1 MTARET
7 AEIVIG
13 YVALV
18 LWSFQLLPQAWK
30 NFRSGSA
37 VGLSV
42 LMMALW
48 AIWTPFFGGY
58 AIYSDLAVPL
68 LVQPNLFGFF
78 ATICFVQC
86 IYYGTKSNCEKR
98 RPARAIYALLLLAVC
113 LAVLGALETGL
124 YFATKKA
131 SESSWPNVTFALGV
145 LPTILIVLG
154 FVPMYYEIFTHSPN
168 DAKFF
173 AETSIVDGLSEPF
186 LIMDTLGGILSVLA
200 LGLRPPPFDWLN
212 AGSYAAVA
220 ILDLGILALIR
231 WYKWTGKAKPVNS
244 ETPAMSTSQLESAF
258 RSKESSPV

>member
-86 IYYGTKSNCEKR
+86 IYYGTKSNREKR
-98 RPARAIYALLLLAVC
+98 GPARAIYALLLLAVC
-113 LAVLGALETGL
+113 LAVLGGLETGL

-154 FVPMYYEIFTHSPN
+154 FVPMYYEIF
-168 DAKFF
+168 K
-173 AETSIVDGLSEPF
+173 TSIVDGLSEPF

-258 RSKESSPV
+258 RSTESSPV